1 MKREKDRGGRG
12 GTHECDLKRLRQ
24 RMRVGGIEG
33 EKERMMIERVMRER
47 EGERDRKSTK
57 EVKGQQAEAK
67 CITRSIFPFDLPP
80 IFWR

>member
-1 MKREKDRGGRG
+1 M
-12 GTHECDLKRLRQ
+12 KRLRQ

-67 CITRSIFPFDLPP
+67 CITRSIFPIYLPP